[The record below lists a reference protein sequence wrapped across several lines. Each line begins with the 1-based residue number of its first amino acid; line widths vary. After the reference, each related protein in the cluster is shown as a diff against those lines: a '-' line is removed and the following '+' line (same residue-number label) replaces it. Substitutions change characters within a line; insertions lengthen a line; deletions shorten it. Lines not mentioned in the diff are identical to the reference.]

1 MYDYGKGIF
10 NKDYFEDM
18 DEEEKARIG
27 NLQLVDGQLVD
38 TRMLDFDPNAKIS
51 DRSFTLNDPTAI
63 TKNNITG
70 TNYPGANPYEL
81 SNDLMDLEQG
91 VEPGFS
97 PLQAKDGGRIQYM
110 NGGLTDLVDIYD

>member
-1 MYDYGKGIF
+1 MSRLSGLPLGGSAAFANLDIRDKIDRRGNLIE
-10 NKDYFEDM
+10 ED
-18 DEEEKARIG
+18 DEE
-27 NLQLVDGQLVD
+27 D
-38 TRMLDFDPNAKIS
+38 
-51 DRSFTLNDPTAI
+51 
-63 TKNNITG
+63 ITG

-81 SNDLMDLEQG
+81 SNDLMDLEKG